1 MAKAKGTAVF
11 MHCLPAYHDHKTAV
25 GREMGES
32 LTATSW
38 K

>member
-25 GREMGES
+25 GREMGE
-32 LTATSW
+32 
-38 K
+38 KV